1 MKQFQKGDIVKRITE
16 PYRVQILKVLE
27 PCNENHSVKV
37 VALNDLQA
45 CGQSFYVQESSL
57 TLATNLDRLRNLSD
71 KRLSKLLKIQWLPLF
86 ERMTKENLIDK
97 WQKLYQDYDGSM
109 MMLLE
114 TDEAQELSQS
124 EMEYLFQKLQNKY
137 QTKIRVRIS
146 IIDKYQHVCDRI
158 NPVYEYMWNSK
169 TNFYP
174 NQQERYAVLSLVRS
188 YPEIQ
193 FETCAE
199 PFLVRDTKKYG
210 LSNIIESGCISETE
224 TKLFGLTNTAT
235 RNYPPQRKNCL
246 CLNCKTELL
255 ENRNP
260 FNATTCKPCVH
271 QCKYCYWRD

>member
-1 MKQFQKGDIVKRITE
+1 M
-16 PYRVQILKVLE
+16 LE

-124 EMEYLFQKLQNKY
+124 EMEYLLQWSGEDEYAIVTKDKKLQM
-137 QTKIRVRIS
+137 R
-146 IIDKYQHVCDRI
+146 
-158 NPVYEYMWNSK
+158 
-169 TNFYP
+169 
-174 NQQERYAVLSLVRS
+174 
-188 YPEIQ
+188 
-193 FETCAE
+193 
-199 PFLVRDTKKYG
+199 
-210 LSNIIESGCISETE
+210 
-224 TKLFGLTNTAT
+224 
-235 RNYPPQRKNCL
+235 
-246 CLNCKTELL
+246 
-255 ENRNP
+255 
-260 FNATTCKPCVH
+260 
-271 QCKYCYWRD
+271 

>member
-16 PYRVQILKVLE
+16 PDRVQILKVLE

-124 EMEYLFQKLQNKY
+124 EMEYLLQWSGEDEYAIVTKDKKLQM
-137 QTKIRVRIS
+137 R
-146 IIDKYQHVCDRI
+146 
-158 NPVYEYMWNSK
+158 
-169 TNFYP
+169 
-174 NQQERYAVLSLVRS
+174 
-188 YPEIQ
+188 
-193 FETCAE
+193 
-199 PFLVRDTKKYG
+199 
-210 LSNIIESGCISETE
+210 
-224 TKLFGLTNTAT
+224 
-235 RNYPPQRKNCL
+235 
-246 CLNCKTELL
+246 
-255 ENRNP
+255 
-260 FNATTCKPCVH
+260 
-271 QCKYCYWRD
+271 

>member
-1 MKQFQKGDIVKRITE
+1 MKQFQKGDIVKWITE

-27 PCNENHSVKV
+27 PCNETHSVKV

-124 EMEYLFQKLQNKY
+124 EMEYLLQWSGEDEYAIVTKDKKLQM
-137 QTKIRVRIS
+137 R
-146 IIDKYQHVCDRI
+146 
-158 NPVYEYMWNSK
+158 
-169 TNFYP
+169 
-174 NQQERYAVLSLVRS
+174 
-188 YPEIQ
+188 
-193 FETCAE
+193 
-199 PFLVRDTKKYG
+199 
-210 LSNIIESGCISETE
+210 
-224 TKLFGLTNTAT
+224 
-235 RNYPPQRKNCL
+235 
-246 CLNCKTELL
+246 
-255 ENRNP
+255 
-260 FNATTCKPCVH
+260 
-271 QCKYCYWRD
+271 

>member
-71 KRLSKLLKIQWLPLF
+71 KRVPDYKTQLNNMETMIANGFPIENCVIRVDPIIPTPEGIQRADTVL
-86 ERMTKENLIDK
+86 
-97 WQKLYQDYDGSM
+97 
-109 MMLLE
+109 
-114 TDEAQELSQS
+114 QEI
-124 EMEYLFQKLQNKY
+124 QKLQNKY
-137 QTKIRVRIS
+137 QTKIHVRIS

-199 PFLVRDTKKYG
+199 PFLVRDAKKYG

-260 FNATTCKPCVH
+260 FNATTCKPCAH

>member
-1 MKQFQKGDIVKRITE
+1 MKIGITE
-16 PYRVQILKVLE
+16 RG
-27 PCNENHSVKV
+27 
-37 VALNDLQA
+37 VAGLNLDWFEKLAQK
-45 CGQSFYVQESSL
+45 SFYGFNFKGAVLITKNANNRFQHKVFYLMQQVGFPNIVIHFTCTGWGNTPMEPNVPDYKTQLNNMETMIANGFPIENCVIRVDPIIPTPEGIQRADTVLQE
-57 TLATNLDRLRNLSD
+57 
-71 KRLSKLLKIQWLPLF
+71 I
-86 ERMTKENLIDK
+86 
-97 WQKLYQDYDGSM
+97 
-109 MMLLE
+109 
-114 TDEAQELSQS
+114 
-124 EMEYLFQKLQNKY
+124 QKLQNKY
-137 QTKIRVRIS
+137 QTKIHVRIS

-199 PFLVRDTKKYG
+199 PFLVRDAKKYG

-260 FNATTCKPCVH
+260 FNATTCKPCAH